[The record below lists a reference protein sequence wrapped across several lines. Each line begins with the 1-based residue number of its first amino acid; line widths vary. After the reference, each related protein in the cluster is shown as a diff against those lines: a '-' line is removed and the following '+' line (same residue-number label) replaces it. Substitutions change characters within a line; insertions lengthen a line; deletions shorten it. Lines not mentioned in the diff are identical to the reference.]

1 MAILPS
7 VPGIPT
13 PVSIK
18 DTEAAAVLR
27 PLKESIEIIS
37 RYLEANPIIQPE
49 VVNPNTAAEEGNSTS
64 GSPIYYVNGVPVDD
78 GYNPTT
84 DYTPPPPPGNLSIQG
99 AFTNIILEWN
109 VIPDAYRNHA
119 YTEIW
124 RASVDAIG
132 AAVLIGFTPGSV
144 FSDAVG
150 TRQSYFYWIRHVS
163 QANIPGP
170 YNAIAGTRGQ
180 TALDPAYVLETLSGQ
195 ITSSQLV
202 QDLSSRIA
210 LIDAPDTTP
219 GSVSA
224 RITAQ
229 SITQQTA
236 TSAIARQV
244 TQLSSSVG
252 SNSAAIEVEAQTRAS
267 VDGGLLAQYTVKVDV
282 NGRVSGFGLASTN
295 VSGTPISSFVVI
307 ADKFAVVSPAA
318 TGQTPQVPFVIGV
331 VDGITR
337 VAMTNAFIQ
346 DAAIT
351 NAKIANLAVDAA
363 KIANAAISTAKIG
376 DAQITTAKIADANIT
391 TAKIQDASITNAKIG
406 SLAVGT
412 AQIQTAAITNAKI
425 GNAAVDTLTVAG
437 NAITAASV
445 FQTIGEVGD
454 PAGGGNTT
462 IVSGTVTTSGT
473 QPILVTLSAFIGGG
487 LSPTN
492 LNSSSAN
499 VIASVIL
506 AGQIKEVIPS
516 LTVPGGTLA
525 CGTGAVLFT
534 GIPAGTHNISA
545 TLNCFADAGVFG
557 AFARNPSLIV
567 LETKR

>member
-1 MAILPS
+1 MATLPP

-37 RYLEANPIIQPE
+37 KYLETNPIIQPE
-49 VVNPNTAAEEGNSTS
+49 PVNPNTAAEEGESAS
-64 GSPIYYVNGVPVDD
+64 GNPVYYVNGVPVDD
-78 GYNPTT
+78 GYDPST
-84 DYTPPPPPGNLSIQG
+84 DYTPPPAPGNLSIQG

-109 VIPDAYRNHA
+109 VIPAGYRNHA

-150 TRQSYFYWIRHVS
+150 TRQSYFYWVRHVS

-170 YNAIAGTRGQ
+170 YNAITGTRGQ
-180 TALDPAYVLETLSGQ
+180 TALDPTYVLETLSGQ

-219 GSVSA
+219 GSVSS

-229 SITQQTA
+229 AITQQTA
-236 TSAIARQV
+236 TSAVARQV
-244 TQLSSSVG
+244 TQLSSNVG
-252 SNSAAIEVEAQTRAS
+252 SNSAAIQVEAETRAS
-267 VDGGLLAQYTVKVDV
+267 VDNGLLAQYTVKVDV
-282 NGRVSGFGLASTN
+282 NGRVSGFGLAST
-295 VSGTPISSFVVI
+295 SAGGTPISSFVVI
-307 ADKFAVVSPAA
+307 ADKFAVVSPTA

-331 VDGITR
+331 VDGVTR

-376 DAQITTAKIADANIT
+376 DAQVTNAKIGSLAVN
-391 TAKIQDASITNAKIG
+391 TAQIQDAAITNAKIG
-406 SLAVGT
+406 SLAVGE
-412 AQIQTAAITNAKI
+412 AQIQNAAITNAKI
-425 GNAAVDTLTVAG
+425 GNAEVTTLKVAG

-445 FQTIGEVGD
+445 FQSFGD
-454 PAGGGNTT
+454 IPDAAGGGGTT
-462 IVSGTVTTSGT
+462 IVSGVITVSGT

-487 LSPTN
+487 LSNGN
-492 LNSSSAN
+492 LNTAAAN
-499 VIASVIL
+499 VNANVSIGGSSQSIIT
-506 AGQIKEVIPS
+506 G
-516 LTVPGGTLA
+516 LTVLGGTLA
-525 CGTGAVLFT
+525 CGTGAVLFS
-534 GIPAGTHNISA
+534 GISAGTYTISVSLICDPA
-545 TLNCFADAGVFG
+545 SGVVG
-557 AFARNPSLIV
+557 AFARAPKLVV